1 MDAFIVSPGQIIF
14 GGHNL
19 SRALAIASA
28 REHLVTAKQLSEF
41 DADDLLVDMPNR
53 VVQAW
58 WDDQAGIVQS
68 DYPNARPVTVV
79 NIPTDKRVFDVE
91 AQKFRRSQSVT
102 SIN

>member
-1 MDAFIVSPGQIIF
+1 MDAFMIAPGQIVF
-14 GGHNL
+14 PGHSS

-28 REHLVTAKQLSEF
+28 REHLVTAKGLSEF

-79 NIPTDKRVFDVE
+79 NIPTDKRVFNVE
-91 AQKFRRSQSVT
+91 AQRFRRSQGKS
-102 SIN
+102 SIE